1 MWTTLQNVIASLS
14 WTRWFVLSFLI
25 ARASDPATLIRSSAA
40 KSTSPLRKS
49 ERELLLADLF
59 AISYQE
65 QSKKSFIAKNFTWS
79 SRNNPGEP
87 SQNLRRIRLEQ
98 KGGRNRCLG
107 FAIDFDV
114 YRFFRDLL
122 SYI

>member
-1 MWTTLQNVIASLS
+1 MWTTLQVGIALLN
-14 WTRWFVLSFLI
+14 WKRWFVLLCLI
-25 ARASDPATLIRSSAA
+25 ARADNLGTVISSSNA
-40 KSTSPLRKS
+40 KSTAPLRKS
-49 ERELLLADLF
+49 ERELPPAGRF
-59 AISYQE
+59 VISFQE
-65 QSKKSFIAKNFTWS
+65 QSKKSFTAKNFTWS
-79 SRNNPGEP
+79 RRNNPGEF

-98 KGGRNRCLG
+98 EGGRNRRFG